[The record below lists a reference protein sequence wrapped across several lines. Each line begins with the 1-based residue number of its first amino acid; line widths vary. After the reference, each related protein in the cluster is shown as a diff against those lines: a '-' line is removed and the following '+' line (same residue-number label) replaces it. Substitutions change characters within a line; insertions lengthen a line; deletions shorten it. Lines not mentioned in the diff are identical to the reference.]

1 MLGGEGFIS
10 VPKNTRGFWVRSP
23 EEVVI
28 LPPSPEARG
37 RAQWVGGCGDH
48 SGFFVLLV
56 KTQNFQTNFYSPAQL
71 KCSTSTFRTSTSNRE
86 ISTGDKTTPTAYS
99 REKGLVKQVLIC
111 GGTIRQQPNF
121 KKL

>member
-10 VPKNTRGFWVRSP
+10 VPKNTRGFWVRSPESGVRSP

-56 KTQNFQTNFYSPAQL
+56 KTQNFQTNFYSLAQL
-71 KCSTSTFRTSTSNRE
+71 KCSTSTLRTSTSNRE
-86 ISTGDKTTPTAYS
+86 ISTRDKTYPHC
-99 REKGLVKQVLIC
+99 L
-111 GGTIRQQPNF
+111 F
-121 KKL
+121 

>member
-10 VPKNTRGFWVRSP
+10 VPGVLGPGS
-23 EEVVI
+23 VI

-56 KTQNFQTNFYSPAQL
+56 KTQNFQTNFYSLAQL
-71 KCSTSTFRTSTSNRE
+71 KCSTSTLRTSTSNRE
-86 ISTGDKTTPTAYS
+86 ISTID
-99 REKGLVKQVLIC
+99 
-111 GGTIRQQPNF
+111 
-121 KKL
+121 